1 MKDEEKLVWI
11 AKALILRGHRYA
23 NIIINKVLKDVKEE
37 VKNQRVQI
45 LAENPPFAMTRASG
59 ARVKVTWRQR
69 LFCTLWNERLCE
81 DESLVILARWTPIS
95 VLRENQRD
103 MDILTRVLVVL
114 EKLQHSVDAA
124 RVMMKLLEG
133 GTDTLVRVHTSKI
146 IHVLVKCARTGRKE
160 EQREIAI
167 RCLEIM
173 SELVPYHVLHPHKT
187 EVLRGLKI
195 VLDDRKR
202 SVRRRAVRCVNRWEV
217 LK

>member
-1 MKDEEKLVWI
+1 MKDEKKLVWI

-95 VLRENQRD
+95 V
-103 MDILTRVLVVL
+103 
-114 EKLQHSVDAA
+114 
-124 RVMMKLLEG
+124 
-133 GTDTLVRVHTSKI
+133 
-146 IHVLVKCARTGRKE
+146 
-160 EQREIAI
+160 
-167 RCLEIM
+167 
-173 SELVPYHVLHPHKT
+173 
-187 EVLRGLKI
+187 
-195 VLDDRKR
+195 R
-202 SVRRRAVRCVNRWEV
+202 SVRARSARIFNQSYPSKTTSITVS
-217 LK
+217 LTLSLT

>member
-1 MKDEEKLVWI
+1 MLYLDTVFEFSSQSSMLLYLGYAIDRHTRTQVLKQVKDEKKLVWI

-95 VLRENQRD
+95 VASRESKRYG
-103 MDILTRVLVVL
+103 
-114 EKLQHSVDAA
+114 HSDSSSCRA
-124 RVMMKLLEG
+124 G
-133 GTDTLVRVHTSKI
+133 
-146 IHVLVKCARTGRKE
+146 
-160 EQREIAI
+160 EITTQ
-167 RCLEIM
+167 C
-173 SELVPYHVLHPHKT
+173 
-187 EVLRGLKI
+187 
-195 VLDDRKR
+195 
-202 SVRRRAVRCVNRWEV
+202 
-217 LK
+217 